1 MNVLDQARLIIYRV
15 NKKGLEIFLIN
26 PDGEKWE
33 LPKTQL
39 ESDDPET
46 QIILLDPIKGEDGHL
61 ENALA
66 VEGDWHDIPSIRSV
80 IKDDVHLIKDQLIQ
94 MMPEMEKGAYFAVK
108 EAFKKLLPEQY
119 AFLKE
124 LKDILLDRNQVNS
137 I

>member
-33 LPKTQL
+33 LPKTRL
-39 ESDDPET
+39 ESENPEKT
-46 QIILLDPIKGEDGHL
+46 IILLDPVEAEDGQL

-66 VEGDWHDIPSIRSV
+66 VEGDWHDIPSIREMIKEDV
-80 IKDDVHLIKDQLIQ
+80 HIIKDHLLQI
-94 MMPEMEKGAYFAVK
+94 MPELDKGAYFAVK